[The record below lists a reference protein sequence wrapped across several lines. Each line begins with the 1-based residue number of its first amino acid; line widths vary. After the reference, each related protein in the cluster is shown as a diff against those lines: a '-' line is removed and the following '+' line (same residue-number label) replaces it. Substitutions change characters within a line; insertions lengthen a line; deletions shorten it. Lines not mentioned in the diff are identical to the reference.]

1 MNMNVD
7 FFAQM
12 IADASPMLQ
21 NPASSNT
28 NGQFISPNPNTF
40 ATMNQS
46 NPDFTANAAD
56 LSGIDILDFIPA
68 AAVAEQHQIQQQQ
81 QQLQQAQQLQQYL
94 QTPKSAVSPK
104 FQLTGGSNFSANPT
118 PVFGAIATFSNGSFA
133 TNNSNGSGTFAS
145 ASVPV
150 SAQFS
155 PITPNVMN
163 FGSQLNL
170 QAHLQQQQKPI
181 APVVEQTS
189 STPSSV
195 QAMSNSP
202 SQFSPQQPHY
212 TAASRVSSAG
222 TSIADKSSPTIG
234 LGVSLIE
241 PAPQQTS
248 SIMKIT
254 KKQPSPHEQA
264 AFQFQQQVNNE
275 ASKSTQTHKRET
287 STSSSATTTSSKLQT
302 QLNAQL
308 QKLIEQQREK
318 QQQQL
323 LLLKKGE
330 IPKPPELKPKRK
342 SSCRPHKQKR
352 RLQQQAQQQQQQ
364 IQQLRKI
371 SPPPLQPMTG
381 DSPTTIEVASPELD
395 LNNDLSFANNTSA
408 FMFGGNITAEELL
421 SNDPFEALGGSSG
434 VFDCK
439 GDLLSEFIDFEYE
452 ETTTGDLEKSITE
465 DDFDFLNLNKRP
477 SATTTA
483 TTPQRPVLKKKSVV
497 SSNNVL
503 GATPTKIAKKTL
515 KKAQSFSAGS
525 TPTFIM
531 NPKLQW
537 TKSQTNEHQRQ
548 KSMRRH
554 VSHGHT
560 QSMSDLAG
568 ADCNDIVQGMPVF
581 TLSNHYLFVYET
593 ADTIYQDESN
603 EDSSTQTTPRK
614 QQNNPMVSEVD
625 LLKNLESGLG
635 EFKLDLPKRR

>member
-12 IADASPMLQ
+12 IAEASPLLQ
-21 NPASSNT
+21 NPSGSNS

-40 ATMNQS
+40 ASINQS
-46 NPDFTANAAD
+46 NSDFTSNAAD
-56 LSGIDILDFIPA
+56 LSNVDILDFIPA
-68 AAVAEQHQIQQQQ
+68 AAVAEQHQIHHYQQQQ
-81 QQLQQAQQLQQYL
+81 QELQQVQQVQQFQQYL

-118 PVFGAIATFSNGSFA
+118 PSFGAIASFA
-133 TNNSNGSGTFAS
+133 GSSDDIPGAS
-145 ASVPV
+145 ASIPV
-150 SAQFS
+150 TAQFS
-155 PITPNVMN
+155 PITPNVLN

-170 QAHLQQQQKPI
+170 QAHQQRVQQQQQ
-181 APVVEQTS
+181 AAVEHRV

-195 QAMSNSP
+195 QAMGNSP
-202 SQFSPQQPHY
+202 LQFSPQQAHY
-212 TAASRVSSAG
+212 TSSSRISSAS
-222 TSIADKSSPTIG
+222 TSVADKNSPTIG
-234 LGVSLIE
+234 LGVSVIDPAPV
-241 PAPQQTS
+241 PAPQQPSS

-275 ASKSTQTHKRET
+275 AHKSSLNHKRVSSTT
-287 STSSSATTTSSKLQT
+287 STSTSKSQT
-302 QLNAQL
+302 QLDAQL

-352 RLQQQAQQQQQQ
+352 RLQQQQQQLQFL
-364 IQQLRKI
+364 QLRKI
-371 SPPPLQPMTG
+371 SPPPLQPITG

-395 LNNDLSFANNTSA
+395 MNNNELSFANNTSA
-408 FMFGGNITAEELL
+408 FIFGGNITAEELL
-421 SNDPFEALGGSSG
+421 SNDPFEALSG
-434 VFDCK
+434 NNSLIDCK
-439 GDLLSEFIDFEYE
+439 GDLLSEFVDFEYE
-452 ETTTGDLEKSITE
+452 ETTTGDFEKSITD
-465 DDFDFLNLNKRP
+465 DDFDFLNLNKT
-477 SATTTA
+477 SNVACNNVLT
-483 TTPQRPVLKKKSVV
+483 QRPILKKKKSVV
-497 SSNNVL
+497 SSSNI
-503 GATPTKIAKKTL
+503 GTTPTKIGKKTL
-515 KKAQSFSAGS
+515 KKASSFSGGS

-537 TKSQTNEHQRQ
+537 TKSQTNDQHRQRL
-548 KSMRRH
+548 MTRN

-560 QSMSDLAG
+560 QSMSELG
-568 ADCNDIVQGMPVF
+568 ADNNGIGQGMPVF

-593 ADTIYQDESN
+593 ADTIYQDESI

-614 QQNNPMVSEVD
+614 QQNNSMLSEVD

-635 EFKLDLPKRR
+635 EFKLDLNKRK